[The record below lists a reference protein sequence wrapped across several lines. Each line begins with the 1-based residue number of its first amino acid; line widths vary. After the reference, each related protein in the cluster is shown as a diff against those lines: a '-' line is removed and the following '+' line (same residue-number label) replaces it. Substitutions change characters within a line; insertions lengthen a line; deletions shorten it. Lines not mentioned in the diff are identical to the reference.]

1 MTGEMHAQH
10 KEIKE
15 ATVQAVR
22 AREELTRAGVCD
34 EFAQRLAA
42 LEAAISTTSQALHLH
57 NKALAEMEA
66 ASRSV
71 EQAQA
76 RPASQCLRI
85 RRAWCLHEVH
95 IGTDLPNAG
104 QRRQGAGE
112 NCETACSKRARSSCP
127 VWERRN
133 IDGSMAGSGFQGE
146 RS

>member
-1 MTGEMHAQH
+1 MLCLTELLLLLFFDTGETHAQH

-15 ATVQAVR
+15 ATVQAAR

-76 RPASQCLRI
+76 RLSFPILAYLSRFIVPA
-85 RRAWCLHEVH
+85 
-95 IGTDLPNAG
+95 
-104 QRRQGAGE
+104 
-112 NCETACSKRARSSCP
+112 
-127 VWERRN
+127 
-133 IDGSMAGSGFQGE
+133 
-146 RS
+146 